1 MSAGVFTLPV
11 SLLLLIH
18 LHLLQYPLANKPEY
32 DHNLFD
38 ARVRGLRDRT
48 RTMEDVCYFLITRI
62 EGSKERVRKVISTYP
77 CVQPA
82 ETIAFRT
89 SLAKFLETLRHSS
102 MSSGR
107 ADSKTPAANS
117 AWWWKD
123 VVVRKSLLEECA
135 GERFERLILAL
146 STHAL
151 LKGSR
156 TIEPNEAQT
165 LLRTQ
170 PRVYM
175 THLATFQSHRN
186 AWARSASLLDQ
197 RQHDLWVLRSRV
209 EHQNHSNKYDSLST
223 EKLRAL
229 ADSTRQDLLSSAALA
244 GAGGR
249 VALKFL
255 ADLSGIA
262 PSEAS
267 ADSKNPQLV
276 SEAPRD
282 PLPIPPPPLPIA
294 AAHHPANLRKITK
307 RVFPKQALVDTP
319 SSAASKGPSRA
330 HALSEILEAEAHM
343 GRALSDALA
352 RTRTAAARQKSIPSS
367 RRTFHQVQER
377 LNLWQAAEKISN
389 IDFEV
394 TPDNGES
401 FGAQG
406 SDKSGIRA
414 RVTALRENLLPKY
427 PPIPAPPQLVTAT
440 TRREPPRTPPR
451 SNFKASS
458 ARRSMTKTYPA
469 PETVKPRLEHDLNR
483 RLGAEQHDSTNSAL
497 AIDRSL
503 AASFNPPRE
512 EYDAEGGESDLGTAT
527 PRPLTRTSPASRST
541 VHTVP
546 LSPYAKHPY
555 QFHDSEDSE
564 DEFGEGPSMSVRD
577 LLLQADMSH
586 FDIIADDSSELGE
599 QSFEWA

>member
-1 MSAGVFTLPV
+1 MSASVLTLPV
-11 SLLLLIH
+11 SLVLLIH

-48 RTMEDVCYFLITRI
+48 RTMEDVCYFLTTRI
-62 EGSKERVRKVISTYP
+62 EGPKERARKVISTYP
-77 CVQPA
+77 CMQPA
-82 ETIAFRT
+82 ETTAFRT

-107 ADSKTPAANS
+107 PDSKTPTANS

-156 TIEPNEAQT
+156 TIEPNETQA

-175 THLATFQSHRN
+175 AHLATFQSHRN

-197 RQHDLWVLRSRV
+197 RQHDLRVLRSRV
-209 EHQNHSNKYDSLST
+209 QHQNHSNTYDSLST

-229 ADSTRQDLLSSAALA
+229 ADSTLQDLLSSQAWAE
-244 GAGGR
+244 AGGR
-249 VALKFL
+249 SALKFL

-262 PSEAS
+262 PSETP
-267 ADSKNPQLV
+267 ADPKKNQLV
-276 SEAPRD
+276 SQAPRD
-282 PLPIPPPPLPIA
+282 SLPPTQPPPLPIA
-294 AAHHPANLRKITK
+294 AAHHSANLRKITK
-307 RVFPKQALVDTP
+307 RVFPKQALVETP
-319 SSAASKGPSRA
+319 SSVASKGLSR
-330 HALSEILEAEAHM
+330 HYALSEILEAEARM
-343 GRALSDALA
+343 GQALSDALA
-352 RTRTAAARQKSIPSS
+352 RTRMAVARQKSIPSS
-367 RRTFHQVQER
+367 RRTFHQIQVK
-377 LNLWQAAEKISN
+377 LDLWQAAEKISN

-394 TPDNGES
+394 THDNGES
-401 FGAQG
+401 FGALVGQEWYQG
-406 SDKSGIRA
+406 PGDW
-414 RVTALRENLLPKY
+414 ENLLPKY
-427 PPIPAPPQLVTAT
+427 PLIPAPPQLVTAT
-440 TRREPPRTPPR
+440 TRREPPRTPPK
-451 SNFKASS
+451 SNSKASS

-483 RLGAEQHDSTNSAL
+483 RLGAGQPDSTNSAL
-497 AIDRSL
+497 AIDRPL

-512 EYDAEGGESDLGTAT
+512 EYGAEGGESDLGTAT
-527 PRPLTRTSPASRST
+527 PRPLAKTSSASRSAP
-541 VHTVP
+541 HTVP

-564 DEFGEGPSMSVRD
+564 DEFGEGPSISVRD